1 MTISRTSLSARNI
14 RTCVLPILFICKGS
28 LQCKVNSCSVFQTL
42 YGYMV
47 STWTADSFKKK
58 GKKTHLTTHNK
69 KIQVEEELDFPE
81 ITLNK

>member
-1 MTISRTSLSARNI
+1 MRSSHSLHLQGKSAMQSE
-14 RTCVLPILFICKGS
+14 FM
-28 LQCKVNSCSVFQTL
+28 QCFSNTLWVHGFHLDGRFFQE
-42 YGYMV
+42 
-47 STWTADSFKKK
+47 K